1 LIDINDNMA
10 TTWQDLLNP
19 GGATD
24 FFARREF
31 PPFDP
36 EAAYEYSH
44 VNALWLAELSRL
56 IYRRDVEEVPSPPA
70 PTRAG
75 FLEKAGLIQ
84 RAFFASSETDTQ
96 AMLVEPLVAPSFAIL
111 VFRGTDS
118 NRDYVTDLNFGI
130 LPRDQNEIGVH
141 KGFSKALDSVWDE
154 IEKEL
159 SRLACPIFYTG
170 HSLGAALAIL
180 AASRYMPRAVYT
192 FGSPRVGNEAF
203 VASMQTLPIHRVV
216 DSKDAAAL
224 LPPEALGFRH
234 VGLLQLLLEPQTE
247 VKENSFHALLKIF
260 EEPPRLLA
268 DHAPVNY
275 VDRI

>member
-1 LIDINDNMA
+1 MA

-36 EAAYEYSH
+36 ETAYEYSH
-44 VNALWLAELSRL
+44 INALWLAELSRL
-56 IYRRDVEEVPSPPA
+56 IYRRDVEEMLSAPQ
-70 PTRAG
+70 PTRTS

-84 RAFFASSETDTQ
+84 RAFFASPETDTQ
-96 AMLVEPLVAPSFAIL
+96 AMLIEPMVAPSFAIL

-118 NRDYVTDLNFGI
+118 HRDYVTDLNFGI
-130 LPRDQNEIGVH
+130 LPWDQNKVGVH
-141 KGFSKALDSVWDE
+141 KGFRKALDSVWDE

-180 AASRYMPRAVYT
+180 AASRYMPQAVYT

>member
-1 LIDINDNMA
+1 MTT

-36 EAAYEYSH
+36 EAGPEYSRT
-44 VNALWLAELSRL
+44 NALWLAELSRL
-56 IYRRDVEEVPSPPA
+56 FYRRDVEEVMFAPQ
-70 PTRAG
+70 PTRAS
-75 FLEKAGLIQ
+75 FLEKAGLKQ
-84 RAFFASSETDTQ
+84 RAFFASVAMDTH
-96 AMLVEPLVAPSFAIL
+96 AMLVEPMTPPSFAIL

-118 NRDYVTDLNFGI
+118 KRDYVTDMECGI
-130 LPRDQNEIGVH
+130 LPRAQNKAGVH
-141 KGFSKALDSVWDE
+141 KGFRKALESVWDE

-159 SRLACPIFYTG
+159 SRLICPIFYTG

-180 AASRYMPRAVYT
+180 AAARYAPRAVYT

-203 VASMQTLPIHRVV
+203 ATSLQTVPIHRVV
-216 DSKDAAAL
+216 DNKDAAAL
-224 LPPEALGFRH
+224 LPPEVMGFRH
-234 VGLLQLLLEPQTE
+234 VGLLQLLVEPQAE
-247 VKENSFHALLKIF
+247 DKKPSFLELLKIF
-260 EEPPRLLA
+260 EKPPRILA

-275 VDRI
+275 VDRA

>member
-1 LIDINDNMA
+1 MLT

-24 FFARREF
+24 FFSRREF

-36 EAAYEYSH
+36 EAAPAYSRT
-44 VNALWLAELSRL
+44 NALWLAELSRL
-56 IYRRDVEEVPSPPA
+56 IYRQDVEEVISAPQ
-70 PTRAG
+70 PTRAS
-75 FLEKAGLIQ
+75 FLERAGLKQ
-84 RAFFASSETDTQ
+84 RAFFASPETDTH
-96 AMLVEPLVAPSFAIL
+96 AMLVEPMVSPSFAIL

-118 NRDYVTDLNFGI
+118 NRDYVTDFEFGI
-130 LPRDQNEIGVH
+130 LPWDQNEVGVH
-141 KGFSKALDSVWDE
+141 KGFRKALDSVWDD
-154 IEKEL
+154 IEKEISQL
-159 SRLACPIFYTG
+159 VCPIFYTG
-170 HSLGAALAIL
+170 HSLGAALATL
-180 AASRYMPRAVYT
+180 AASRYKPRAVYT

-203 VASMQTLPIHRVV
+203 AASLHTLPIHRVV
-216 DSKDAAAL
+216 DNKDAAAL

-234 VGLLQLLLEPQTE
+234 VGLLQLLMEPQTE
-247 VKENSFHALLKIF
+247 AKENSVFAPLKVF

>member
-1 LIDINDNMA
+1 MLT

-24 FFARREF
+24 FFARRKF
-31 PPFDP
+31 PPFEP
-36 EAAYEYSH
+36 EAAYEYNH
-44 VNALWLAELSRL
+44 INALWLAELSRL
-56 IYRRDVEEVPSPPA
+56 IYRQDVEEVISAPQ
-70 PTRAG
+70 PTRAS
-75 FLEKAGLIQ
+75 FLEKAGLKQ
-84 RAFFASSETDTQ
+84 RAFFASPEMDTH
-96 AMLVEPLVAPSFAIL
+96 AMLVEPRVPPFFAIL

-118 NRDYVTDLNFGI
+118 KRDYVTDCECGI
-130 LPRDQNEIGVH
+130 LPWDQNKPGIH
-141 KGFSKALDSVWDE
+141 KGFRKALDSVWDK

-159 SRLACPIFYTG
+159 SQLACPIFYTG

-180 AASRYMPRAVYT
+180 AAARYAPRAVYT

-203 VASMQTLPIHRVV
+203 AASLQTLPIHRVV

-234 VGLLQLLLEPQTE
+234 AGLLKLLMDPQAGA
-247 VKENSFHALLKIF
+247 KDNFFHALLKFF
-260 EEPPRLLA
+260 EKPPRLLA

>member
-1 LIDINDNMA
+1 M

-19 GGATD
+19 GGAID

-31 PPFDP
+31 PAFDP
-36 EAAYEYSH
+36 KATHEYSR

-56 IYRRDVEEVPSPPA
+56 FYRQDVEEVIFAAQPS
-70 PTRAG
+70 RAS
-75 FLEKAGLIQ
+75 FLKKAGLKQ
-84 RAFFASSETDTQ
+84 RAFFASLETDTH
-96 AMLVEPLVAPSFAIL
+96 AMLVEPTVPPYFAIL

-118 NRDYVTDLNFGI
+118 NRDVLTDFTLGMLPWDRNKVGI
-130 LPRDQNEIGVH
+130 H
-141 KGFSKALDSVWDE
+141 KGFRKALDSVWDE

-159 SRLACPIFYTG
+159 SQVICPLFYTG

-180 AASRYMPRAVYT
+180 AAARYTPRAVYT

-203 VASMQTLPIHRVV
+203 TASLCTVPIHRVV
-216 DSKDAAAL
+216 DHKDAAAL
-224 LPPEALGFRH
+224 LPPEVLGFRH
-234 VGLLQLLLEPQTE
+234 VGLLQLLMEQQTQAE
-247 VKENSFHALLKIF
+247 ENVFLALVKIF